1 MQVLSF
7 LFLHIMVMILLLS
20 QHIFYSGFY
29 LYFCIAIVCSV
40 KLAWE
45 PEEPVRSCIILHW
58 QLSLGPL
65 PFGLIHICELTWRCQ
80 AGVKY
85 YVFKMS

>member
-1 MQVLSF
+1 MSNASAF
-7 LFLHIMVMILLLS
+7 LPFLHIMVMILLLS

-45 PEEPVRSCIILHW
+45 PEEPVRSCIICTG
-58 QLSLGPL
+58 S
-65 PFGLIHICELTWRCQ
+65 
-80 AGVKY
+80 
-85 YVFKMS
+85 